1 MPKSRKL
8 RVSGP
13 AKIDLKRIGDY
24 TRGEW
29 GAAQKRKYLGRIK
42 DTFRTLR
49 DTPGMGA
56 PRDDI
61 DKGLRAHPTQK
72 HIIFYRETKTEVVIV
87 RVLHESMEPGGH
99 LGPRPESEGEEQK
112 K

>member
-1 MPKSRKL
+1 MPKSKKL

-13 AKIDLKRIGDY
+13 AKNDLKRIGEY
-24 TRGEW
+24 TRREW

-42 DTFRTLR
+42 DEFRMLR
-49 DTPGMGA
+49 DAPGMGA

-72 HIIFYRETKTEVVIV
+72 HIIFYRETKTELVIV
-87 RVLHESMEPGGH
+87 RVLHQSMEPVSR
-99 LGPRPESEGEEQK
+99 LGPRPQS
-112 K
+112 